1 MKFNKAIEFS
11 DDHQVMFPPFS
22 LFADFVV
29 SHSYKVN
36 HPTAFEGERKLPQ
49 GSQKGHTNTT
59 QSSDVVCHSV
69 SSSSAGNVHVA
80 YDPGPANDNQ
90 SDKQGKQSF
99 RKLALAARSFP

>member
-1 MKFNKAIEFS
+1 MKIDEAIEFS
-11 DDHQVMFPPFS
+11 DDHEVMFPAFS
-22 LFADFVV
+22 LFANFVI
-29 SHSYKVN
+29 SHSYNVN
-36 HPTAFEGERKLPQ
+36 HPTAFEGKLPQ
-49 GSQKGHTNTT
+49 GSQKGSH

-80 YDPGPANDNQ
+80 YDPGPAYDTQ